1 MRLER
6 WLRVSLFTLTGAS
19 TLALCVSLGSVAWLG
34 FGVASLLCCMVLA
47 RVWPGWHPSRDVSS
61 TAVILV
67 TLVFFVEVVGTQM
80 LLVPAAHF
88 LLVIQVV
95 WLMQEGTSRQCG
107 WVVLTSLVQMVVA
120 GVLSV
125 DLVFG
130 ACLVVYVLAG
140 VFALMLLNLRRELE
154 RAGDKRAEAR
164 ISTRLVACGAFV
176 GVGELVVIV
185 LVFLYFP
192 RFGLQLL
199 QLRPLARG
207 PALTGISDRVR
218 LGDLAEIL
226 DNPEVVMS
234 VRLFRNGRPLRATSF
249 RPYWRGMG
257 LDTYE
262 AGVWRTRHY
271 IGELGGY
278 SLRYR
283 TFRPYVRKFPGMGV
297 TAEVALEPVAT
308 RVLFYLPRLVELTS
322 GTPNLDGVFYH
333 APTRSVSST
342 RSTAVSLRYYVRA
355 RVPQWPVEELRRPV
369 AFDPTGRREEWL
381 RGLQLPPGLDPR
393 VRGLAESIV
402 AHTDKFAFY
411 DRARL
416 IETYLKG
423 HYDYTLHPGRVP
435 PGEDPVV
442 RFLFTTR
449 RGHCEYFA
457 AAMVLMLR
465 TLGIPARMATGFVG
479 GEWNDYGRFYVVR
492 QRNAHAWVEV
502 YVPSVRDWVTFDPTP
517 RSDMSEGGGYGWVA
531 ALDRRLA
538 YLRLAWNN
546 YVVNY
551 SFQDQ
556 RALSAALNR
565 LLGHLAAVMRPVDG
579 RLTVRGAGRG
589 ALGALALVVAGPLGA
604 VLAVYL
610 LRLAAR
616 RLRRSRLRAARP
628 ALGFYRKLE
637 SLLRR
642 HGFRR
647 EPSTTPREF
656 ARHVVLRGGP
666 SYEPVVGVVEAFCRV
681 RYGGERLGGAERR
694 AIHRALARL
703 QRLPRPGSRVR
714 KRNGLEDGVEASYD
728 LGH

>member
-1 MRLER
+1 
-6 WLRVSLFTLTGAS
+6 
-19 TLALCVSLGSVAWLG
+19 
-34 FGVASLLCCMVLA
+34 
-47 RVWPGWHPSRDVSS
+47 
-61 TAVILV
+61 
-67 TLVFFVEVVGTQM
+67 
-80 LLVPAAHF
+80 
-88 LLVIQVV
+88 
-95 WLMQEGTSRQCG
+95 MQEGTSRQYG
-107 WVVLTSLVQMVVA
+107 WLALTSLVQMVVA

-125 DLVFG
+125 DIVFG
-130 ACLVVYVLAG
+130 ACLMVYVLAG
-140 VFALMLLNLRRELE
+140 VFVLMLLNLRGELE
-154 RAGDKRAEAR
+154 RAGCNVSQALVGP
-164 ISTRLVACGAFV
+164 RLVACGAFV
-176 GVGELVVIV
+176 GVGELAVMVV
-185 LVFLYFP
+185 VFLYFP

-207 PALTGISDRVR
+207 PTLTGISDRVR

-234 VRLFRNGRPLRATSF
+234 VRLFRDGRPFRATSF

-262 AGVWRTRHY
+262 AGVWRTRRY

-283 TFRPYVRKFPGMGV
+283 SFRPYVRKFPGMDV
-297 TAEVALEPVAT
+297 KAEVALEPVAT

-333 APTRSVSST
+333 AATRSISST

-355 RVPQWPVEELRRPV
+355 RVPQWPIEQLRRPV
-369 AFDPTGRREEWL
+369 PFDPTGRREEWL
-381 RGLQLPPGLDPR
+381 RGLQVPPGLEPR

-435 PGEDPVV
+435 PGEEPVV

-465 TLGIPARMATGFVG
+465 TLDIPARMATGFVG

-492 QRNAHAWVEV
+492 QRNAHAWVEA
-502 YVPSVRDWVTFDPTP
+502 YIPSVRDWVTFDPTP
-517 RSDMSEGGGYGWVA
+517 RSDISEGGGYGWVA

-565 LLGHLAAVMRPVDG
+565 LLG
-579 RLTVRGAGRG
+579 RLGALVRSRGGQVTVRGAGGG
-589 ALGALALVVAGPLGA
+589 ALGAVGVALAGAVGA

-610 LRLAAR
+610 VRHATR
-616 RLRRSRLRAARP
+616 RLGSRRKRSVRP
-628 ALGFYRKLE
+628 ALAFYRKLE
-637 SLLRR
+637 ALLRR

-656 ARHVVLRGGP
+656 ARRVVVRGGP
-666 SYEPVVGVVEAFCRV
+666 PYEPVVGVVEAFCRA
-681 RYGGERLGGAERR
+681 RYGGERLGEAERR
-694 AIHRALARL
+694 AIRRALARL
-703 QRLPRPGSRVR
+703 RRLPRPGSRVR
-714 KRNGLEDGVEASYD
+714 KRNGLEDGVEPGDD